1 MEPNEQVALQEIPQ
15 GPAERPPSSEGPQ
28 QQGAGPM
35 PDGAQVAGDLAQNMS
50 EPQKAS
56 PEKQEQLKNI
66 QAMITDMLY
75 HPQTKDSVQA
85 MLKSSPP
92 HVAIP
97 GATNATFQKFED
109 MVTQKQGK
117 PMPLDMRLTAGVAMF
132 SEMMELGE
140 DMGIVPEDLPEEN
153 VGDLLRETMQQ
164 YIQKGLKTGSI
175 DPIELQQQVEPLMS
189 DEEKHIGMVM
199 GQNSGTPGEL
209 TGPVAAEGMAQQR
222 MAPLELKA
230 KGLQQ
235 SNKQMTQALQGI
247 ATKPEEGEGGA

>member
-1 MEPNEQVALQEIPQ
+1 MEPNEQVALQEM
-15 GPAERPPSSEGPQ
+15 PAQRPPSS
-28 QQGAGPM
+28 QGAGPV
-35 PDGAQVAGDLAQNMS
+35 PDGTQVAEGLAQNMS
-50 EPQKAS
+50 EPQKVS
-56 PEKQEQLKNI
+56 PEKQAQLKNI

-85 MLKSSPP
+85 MLKSSEP
-92 HVAIP
+92 HIAIP
-97 GATNATFQKFED
+97 GATNAIFQKFED

-132 SEMMELGE
+132 SEVMELGE

-164 YIQKGLKTGSI
+164 YIQKGLKTKSI
-175 DPIELQQQVEPLMS
+175 DPIELQQQVEPLLS
-189 DEEKHIGMVM
+189 EEEKHIGMVM
-199 GQNSGTPGEL
+199 GQNSGTPAEL
-209 TGPVAAEGMAQQR
+209 TGPVAAEGLAQQR

-247 ATKPEEGEGGA
+247 SMKPEEEGGA